1 MESIH
6 CRASLLRR
14 GSRSTSSPGLFPQK
28 MGGAS
33 HPFFEGKALGTRLVP
48 AGYPNKNRCNTSCRP
63 PRPPPALSFFL
74 PASLRHK
81 EAPCGRKRGIA
92 ARVTY
97 KLPRD
102 LPSVHVRKSV
112 KLDWF
117 KWQIQG
123 RGPRGPGSPLISRL
137 NPKIFFG
144 RPPPALLSRSES
156 GIALFDMYKAQI
168 ATLIHKIF
176 NHITPSRLE
185 HLIVGRG
192 ERTSTT

>member
-28 MGGAS
+28 MGGAP

-48 AGYPNKNRCNTSCRP
+48 AGYPNKNRCNTSCLP
-63 PRPPPALSFFL
+63 LPPALSLFL

-112 KLDWF
+112 KLDSF

-123 RGPRGPGSPLISRL
+123 RGPGGPGPPLFLDQTRKYFL
-137 NPKIFFG
+137 ED
-144 RPPPALLSRSES
+144 RPPPFPQGLNPALRYLTCR
-156 GIALFDMYKAQI
+156 
-168 ATLIHKIF
+168 
-176 NHITPSRLE
+176 RL
-185 HLIVGRG
+185 R
-192 ERTSTT
+192 